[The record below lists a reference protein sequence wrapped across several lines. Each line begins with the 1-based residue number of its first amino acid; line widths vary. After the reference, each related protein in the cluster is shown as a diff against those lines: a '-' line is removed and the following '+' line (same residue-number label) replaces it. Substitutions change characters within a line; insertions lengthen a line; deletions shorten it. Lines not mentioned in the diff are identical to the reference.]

1 MRRFGELQ
9 PVYILFDRLNEL
21 PQVVEVV
28 AYYREEFFVADFMV
42 EVHEAVA
49 VADHLNESGL
59 HMSWDNS
66 ESRQVAGDT
75 FVLLGEFG
83 MTTLGE
89 NVAPHIED
97 GF

>member
-9 PVYILFDRLNEL
+9 PVYILLIASTNSRRSLRWL
-21 PQVVEVV
+21 H
-28 AYYREEFFVADFMV
+28 YREEFFVADFMV

>member
-1 MRRFGELQ
+1 MNYSLSTYSLIASTNSRRSLRW
-9 PVYILFDRLNEL
+9 LC
-21 PQVVEVV
+21 
-28 AYYREEFFVADFMV
+28 YREEFFVADFMV

-75 FVLLGEFG
+75 LLLGEFG

>member
-1 MRRFGELQ
+1 
-9 PVYILFDRLNEL
+9 
-21 PQVVEVV
+21 
-28 AYYREEFFVADFMV
+28 
-42 EVHEAVA
+42 
-49 VADHLNESGL
+49 
-59 HMSWDNS
+59 MSWDNS